1 MLLLGEELEES
12 DDEIEEL
19 DDDTARYMSFT
30 DQASGGEN
38 YAGLFKNEDFD
49 FYDGY
54 EDQVDDLPEARHDF
68 CDQFD
73 IRLRSQ
79 LTK

>member
-1 MLLLGEELEES
+1 GEELEGS

-19 DDDTARYMSFT
+19 DDDTTRYISFT
-30 DQASGGEN
+30 DQASGGAN
-38 YAGLFKNEDFD
+38 DAGLFKNEDFD

-54 EDQVDDLPEARHDF
+54 EDQVDDLPEVQHAF

-73 IRLRSQ
+73 IRLRSRF
-79 LTK
+79 TK